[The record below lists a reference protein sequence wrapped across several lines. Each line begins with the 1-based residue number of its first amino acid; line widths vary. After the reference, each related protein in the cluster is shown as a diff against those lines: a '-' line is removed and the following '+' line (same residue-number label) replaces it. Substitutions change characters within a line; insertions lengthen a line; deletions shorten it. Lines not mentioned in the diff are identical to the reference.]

1 MATAMMGIMYRAERR
16 YWFLEPDAA
25 AIIVA
30 YGLGLLM
37 VYDAT
42 I

>member
-1 MATAMMGIMYRAERR
+1 MYRAERR
-16 YWFLEPDAA
+16 YWLLEPDAA

>member
-1 MATAMMGIMYRAERR
+1 LSQPTTIIGQLPKHSATAH
-16 YWFLEPDAA
+16 EPDAA
-25 AIIVA
+25 AIIIA

-42 I
+42 T